1 MAVDYFLKL
10 DGIQGEAADSNHKNE
25 VRITS
30 WSWGASQVSSVAGT
44 GGSGAGK
51 ADLADFSVMTYF
63 DKATPKFF
71 KSIGAGSHIKT
82 GTMSAVKS
90 GGDGKPYLKVDFKE
104 LFVSSLQ
111 ISGTTEIPMVSLSF
125 TYNEIKID
133 YSTRT
138 SRATSPAQA
147 RSPITQRKT
156 SSRKPLIRGRARPIE
171 PAIQSREEIERH
183 RSAQGQR
190 HPD

>member
-10 DGIQGEAADSNHKNE
+10 DGIQGESADDQHKNE
-25 VRITS
+25 IQIMS

-51 ADLADFSVMTYF
+51 ADLSDFSIMTYF

-71 KSIGAGSHIKT
+71 KSIIAGTHIAT
-82 GTMSAVKS
+82 GTMSAIKS
-90 GGDGKPYLKVDFKE
+90 GAGGKPYLKVDFKE

-111 ISGTTEIPMVSLSF
+111 ISGSSEVPTVSLSF

-133 YSTRT
+133 YSTQDEKGNLAST
-138 SRATSPAQA
+138 G
-147 RSPITQRKT
+147 PITYNTKGN
-156 SSRKPLIRGRARPIE
+156 KV
-171 PAIQSREEIERH
+171 
-183 RSAQGQR
+183 
-190 HPD
+190 

>member
-10 DGIQGEAADSNHKNE
+10 DGIQGESADSKHKDE
-25 VRITS
+25 IRIMS

-51 ADLADFSVMTYF
+51 ADLSDFSVMTYF

-71 KSIGAGSHIKT
+71 KSIGLGTHIKT
-82 GTMSAVKS
+82 GTMNAVKS

-104 LFVSSLQ
+104 LFVSNLQ
-111 ISGTTEIPMVSLSF
+111 ISGTSEIPMVSLSF

-133 YSTRT
+133 YSTQNEQGNLAST
-138 SRATSPAQA
+138 G
-147 RSPITQRKT
+147 PITYNRKENKL
-156 SSRKPLIRGRARPIE
+156 S
-171 PAIQSREEIERH
+171 
-183 RSAQGQR
+183 
-190 HPD
+190 

>member
-10 DGIQGEAADSNHKNE
+10 SDGIEGESSDSNHKNE
-25 VRITS
+25 IQLMS

-51 ADLADFSVMTYF
+51 ADLSDFSVMTYF

-71 KSIGAGSHIKT
+71 KSIGLGTHIKT
-82 GTMSAVKS
+82 GTMSAIKS
-90 GGDGKPYLKVDFKE
+90 GADGKPYLKVDFKE

-111 ISGTTEIPMVSLSF
+111 MSGSSEIPTVSLSF

-133 YSTRT
+133 YSVQDENGNLKSTGPVT
-138 SRATSPAQA
+138 YNTKENKL
-147 RSPITQRKT
+147 T
-156 SSRKPLIRGRARPIE
+156 
-171 PAIQSREEIERH
+171 
-183 RSAQGQR
+183 
-190 HPD
+190 

>member
-10 DGIQGEAADSNHKNE
+10 SDGIEGESSDSNHKTE
-25 VRITS
+25 IQLMS

-51 ADLADFSVMTYF
+51 ADLSDFSIMTYF

-71 KSIGAGSHIKT
+71 KSIGLGTHIKT
-82 GTMSAVKS
+82 GTMSAIKS
-90 GGDGKPYLKVDFKE
+90 GADGKPYLKVDFKE

-111 ISGTTEIPMVSLSF
+111 ISGSSEIPTVSLSF

-133 YSTRT
+133 YSVQDENGNLKSTGPVT
-138 SRATSPAQA
+138 YNTKENKL
-147 RSPITQRKT
+147 T
-156 SSRKPLIRGRARPIE
+156 
-171 PAIQSREEIERH
+171 
-183 RSAQGQR
+183 
-190 HPD
+190 